1 MEQKSEF
8 RVENQREYRHQNAIQ
23 WLFSHCLVQRWL
35 LLLSVSFHFVSVVAH
50 SLSMI
55 YFGRAVGEVIQPT
68 RDDGVLHYAVLVLL
82 VLLFGGLSTLFAEIM
97 LETVAQRLGRDARKE
112 LYISLLAKSQT
123 FHDGQKVG
131 DIMARATEDISQL
144 IIMVNPGFL
153 FVVEISLG
161 LIIPIISIATIA
173 PQLSLVPIIFVGL
186 YLISGRWFLNLL
198 LPVSQGQRSSYG
210 QMTAVLEEAIDG
222 IEVVKA
228 SNQEDG
234 ERIKLRHAAKIYRD
248 LFAKQGRI
256 EAFYLPMFFYA
267 ITLGLAFFHGVRLL
281 ELGTLQFAELV
292 AFMGLMALIR
302 FPAFEGIFA
311 FTFLLMG
318 YASAERILKV
328 IVAKADLDEN
338 LAGYQAD
345 LAGEI
350 LFENVS
356 FGFEGHT
363 TLKNV
368 SFRIAPGET
377 VAIVGQTGSG
387 KTTLTELINRT
398 YDVDKG
404 RILIDGVD
412 VRDWNLNSLRS
423 QISKIEQD
431 VFLFRRTVEE
441 NVALGTPEA
450 SQAKIHEA
458 ASAAQAHDFILGF
471 SDGYSTEVGSRGVT
485 LSGGQRQRIA
495 LARAFL
501 TDPRILILDDS
512 TSAIDSQ
519 TEDEIQ
525 RAIRNAQ
532 KDRTTLLITHRLS
545 QIRWADHILVMEDGE
560 LIGDGTHESLM
571 HHCAVYRR
579 IFMRYDVEM
588 PEMIQS

>member
-23 WLFSHCLVQRWL
+23 WLYSHCSVQRWL
-35 LLLSVSFHFVSVVAH
+35 LLFSASFHFVSVVAY

-68 RDDGVLHYAVLVLL
+68 RAGGVLHFAALVLL
-82 VLLFGGLSTLFAEIM
+82 VLLLGGLCTLFAEIM

-161 LIIPIISIATIA
+161 LVIPIISIATIA

-186 YLISGRWFLNLL
+186 YLISGRWFLNML

-228 SNQEDG
+228 SNREDG

-338 LAGYQAD
+338 LAGYRAN
-345 LAGEI
+345 LTGEI
-350 LFENVS
+350 IFDQVS
-356 FGFEGHT
+356 FGFEGHA

-368 SFRIAPGET
+368 SFRVAPGET

-398 YDVDKG
+398 YDVDQG

-441 NVALGTPEA
+441 NVALGTLEA
-450 SQAKIHEA
+450 SQAKIQQA

-471 SDGYSTEVGSRGVT
+471 SDGYATEVGSRGVT

-571 HHCAVYRR
+571 QHCAVYRR
-579 IFMRYDVEM
+579 IFMRYEVEM
-588 PEMIQS
+588 PEMIES

>member
-1 MEQKSEF
+1 MVHSSEF
-8 RVENQREYRHQNAIQ
+8 SVDNPRKYLHQSAFR
-23 WLFSHCLVQRWL
+23 WLFSHCYYQRWFL
-35 LLLSVSFHFVSVVAH
+35 LISAFFHFISVATY

-55 YFGRAVGEVIQPT
+55 YFGKAVGEIDNPT
-68 RDDGVLHYAVLVLL
+68 RDEGIFYYAALVLIVLL
-82 VLLFGGLSTLFAEIM
+82 VGGLATLFAEIL
-97 LETVAQRLGRDARKE
+97 LETVAQRMGRDARKE

-123 FHDGQKVG
+123 FHDRQKVG
-131 DIMARATEDISQL
+131 DIMARATDDIAQL

-161 LIIPIISIATIA
+161 LIIPIIAIATIA

-186 YLISGRWFLNLL
+186 YLITGRWYLNLL
-198 LPVSQGQRSSYG
+198 LPVTQGQRSSFG

-228 SNQEDG
+228 SSQENG
-234 ERIKLRHAAKIYRD
+234 ERLKLRHSAKIFRD

-256 EAFYLPMFFYA
+256 EALYLPMFFYS
-267 ITLGLAFFHGVRLL
+267 ITLGLAFFHGIRLL
-281 ELGTLQFAELV
+281 DIGVLQFSELV

-311 FTFLLMG
+311 FSFLLMG
-318 YASAERILKV
+318 YTSAERILNI
-328 IVAKADLDEN
+328 IVARADLDEN
-338 LAGYQAD
+338 IKGNRAVLE
-345 LAGEI
+345 GEI
-350 LFENVS
+350 IFENVS
-356 FGFEGHT
+356 FGFEGHPT
-363 TLKNV
+363 INDV

-398 YDVDKG
+398 YDVSRG
-404 RILIDGVD
+404 QILIDGVD
-412 VRDWNLNSLRS
+412 VREWNLNSLRS

-431 VFLFRRTVEE
+431 VFLFRRTIKE
-441 NVALGTPEA
+441 NIALGTPEA
-450 SQAKIHEA
+450 TPSEIQEA
-458 ASAAQAHDFILGF
+458 ANAAQAHDFILGF
-471 SDGYSTEVGSRGVT
+471 SEGYQTEVGSRGVT

-501 TDPRILILDDS
+501 SDPRILILDDS

-525 RAIRNAQ
+525 RAIRKAQ
-532 KDRTTLLITHRLS
+532 EGRTTLLITHRLS
-545 QIRWADHILVMEDGE
+545 QIRWADHILVLEDGE
-560 LIGDGTHESLM
+560 IIGDGTHEELLYG
-571 HHCAVYRR
+571 CAPYRR
-579 IFMRYDVEM
+579 IFLRYE
-588 PEMIQS
+588 PELSEKVKV